1 MKNKKY
7 LTMIGICLLTIFSF
21 YYTDKIVDF
30 AKSKDPIMIE
40 IINNQDNFNKSAVN
54 AVIDKNY
61 IIPGIEGITIDVNKS
76 YVQMK
81 KLGKYNE
88 NLYVYDTI
96 KPTISIKDNYDKF
109 VINGNTSKKAISLI
123 FKFDKKEMIENI
135 NKILINNNITATF
148 FIDGKIEEKDI
159 EVLKELDLNNNHFGN
174 LGYEKKYNT
183 KTIKYTNALLD
194 RIDDDNHNYCY
205 VESDDI
211 EVLKICSEMGMY
223 TIKPMIVS
231 NVFPFTY
238 IKQNLENG
246 KIFLLDTNSYT
257 IKQLEL
263 IIKYVK
269 QKGYD
274 FVTLE
279 EILDEKS

>member
-135 NKILINNNITATF
+135 NKILINNNINATF

-174 LGYEKKYNT
+174 LGYEKKYNA

-238 IKQNLENG
+238 VKQNLENG